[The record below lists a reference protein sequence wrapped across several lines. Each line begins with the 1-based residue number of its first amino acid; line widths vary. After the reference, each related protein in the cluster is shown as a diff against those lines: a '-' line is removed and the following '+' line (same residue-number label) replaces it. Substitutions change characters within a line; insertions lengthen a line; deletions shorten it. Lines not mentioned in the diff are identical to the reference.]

1 MAAPAGT
8 IEVRGTRNV
17 GGHYYTH
24 NKNRDHN
31 VQMILMRKYNNN
43 NYYWAHGNN
52 TSKPH
57 LSATHTQT
65 NVFPKEKNRKIQHDG
80 GVSGEQGTCK
90 EKMMKK
96 EAGEMI
102 RNTVY

>member
-8 IEVRGTRNV
+8 IKVRGTRNV

-31 VQMILMRKYNNN
+31 VQMILMRKYNNYY
-43 NYYWAHGNN
+43 YYWAHGNN

-57 LSATHTQT
+57 LSATAHKQKK
-65 NVFPKEKNRKIQHDG
+65 FPRKKTGRYNTMG
-80 GVSGEQGTCK
+80 GYQANKAHVR
-90 EKMMKK
+90 KK
-96 EAGEMI
+96 
-102 RNTVY
+102 